1 MRLRLLAI
9 GLGLC
14 SGPALAAG
22 PHGHALYNPPEQLP
36 ARRSFD
42 IRLVQQPPAS
52 TAPIRQAGMIAQ
64 TGVAPGMDLG
74 LGLFSARRNRLN
86 PLEPRPETR
95 AKSSRKLGLNFNWR
109 F

>member
-1 MRLRLLAI
+1 
-9 GLGLC
+9 
-14 SGPALAAG
+14 
-22 PHGHALYNPPEQLP
+22 
-36 ARRSFD
+36 
-42 IRLVQQPPAS
+42 
-52 TAPIRQAGMIAQ
+52 MIAQ

>member
-1 MRLRLLAI
+1 VRLRLLAI

-22 PHGHALYNPPEQLP
+22 PHGHAFRSAPERLP

-52 TAPIRQAGMIAQ
+52 LAPIRQAGMIAQ
-64 TGVAPGMDLG
+64 TAVAPDMDIG

-86 PLEPRPETR
+86 PLEPRSDSR
-95 AKSSRKLGLNFNWR
+95 AKPSRKLGVNFNWR